1 MMPVLE
7 DLSVDHVRFAVADID
22 AATDLWV
29 KRYGMGLYARSAAP
43 ASGTGVA
50 TAAVGTADIRLL
62 LTAAEGADHPAAAY
76 VAQHGDGVCD
86 IALRTSDAAAAFRT
100 AVRRGARPVS
110 PPAEHDGIIRATI
123 SGFGDVVHT
132 FVERPAG
139 RDSRTLPGLVPS
151 GEPAP
156 SGADDHLDTVDHF
169 AVCVEAG
176 RLRPTVEY
184 YKQVLDFREV
194 FTERIMVGEQAM
206 DSIAI
211 QSRSGEV
218 TFTVIEPDLTRQ
230 PGQID
235 AFIKNHGGAGVQHI
249 AFSTGDITRDV
260 ERLRDTGVRF
270 LETPG
275 TYYDMLPERLTP
287 ARHGLEQLRALDI
300 LADED
305 PDGQLLQ
312 IFTGSVHPRNTLF
325 FELIERL
332 GSRTFGSA
340 NIKALYAA
348 VERERA
354 TDDDRP

>member
-1 MMPVLE
+1 MPVLK
-7 DLSVDHVRFAVADID
+7 DLSVDHVRFAVVDLD
-22 AATDLWV
+22 TATDVWV
-29 KRYGMGLYARSAAP
+29 KRYGMSVYARSADS
-43 ASGTGVA
+43 ASSAGVA
-50 TAAVGTADIRLL
+50 TAAVGTAEIRLV
-62 LTAAEGADHPAAAY
+62 LTAADGADHPAAAY
-76 VAQHGDGVCD
+76 VALHGDGVSD

-100 AVRRGARPVS
+100 AVRRGAQPVS
-110 PPAEHDGIIRATI
+110 PPADHDGIICATI

-132 FVERPAG
+132 FVERPNAL
-139 RDSRTLPGLVPS
+139 DSRTLPGLVPS
-151 GEPAP
+151 GEPVKP
-156 SGADDHLDTVDHF
+156 GADNHLDTVDHF

-176 RLRPTVEY
+176 QLRPTVDY

-194 FTERIMVGEQAM
+194 FTERIIVGEQAM

-249 AFSTGDITRDV
+249 AFSTRDITRDV

-275 TYYDMLPERLTP
+275 SYYDMLPERLTP
-287 ARHGLEQLRALDI
+287 TRHGVEQLRALDI

-325 FELIERL
+325 FELVERL

-340 NIKALYAA
+340 NIKALYTA
-348 VERERA
+348 VERQRA
-354 TDDDRP
+354 ADDDRR